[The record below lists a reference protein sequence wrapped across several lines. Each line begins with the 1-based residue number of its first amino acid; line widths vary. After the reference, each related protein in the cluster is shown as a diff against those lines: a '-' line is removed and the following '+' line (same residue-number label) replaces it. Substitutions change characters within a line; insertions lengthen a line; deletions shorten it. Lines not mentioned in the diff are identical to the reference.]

1 MRINIATTASSNGQL
16 KNFEKLN
23 PYAFTVKLPT
33 GSYFWTMSFSICMT
47 VERGHP
53 VVHRTFG
60 KDFML
65 AHWPSKIAVK
75 WPNYVIIALQRYH
88 EAADFITK
96 RSLISETHGRKF
108 RKLLGPWPELTT
120 FAFGVRNLARNFE
133 NLHTKKSNFN
143 WIDYSN
149 LIYRF

>member
-1 MRINIATTASSNGQL
+1 
-16 KNFEKLN
+16 
-23 PYAFTVKLPT
+23 
-33 GSYFWTMSFSICMT
+33 MT

-53 VVHRTFG
+53 VVHRAFG

-108 RKLLGPWPELTT
+108 RKLFRPWPELDTLRVRGKK
-120 FAFGVRNLARNFE
+120 FGTKFGKLEHEKIEFSIGYIIQIWYIDSKMEPNLSVPIAY
-133 NLHTKKSNFN
+133 LTHFN
-143 WIDYSN
+143 STSGFTQELLVNTLYIFNPNAAS
-149 LIYRF
+149 L

>member
-1 MRINIATTASSNGQL
+1 
-16 KNFEKLN
+16 
-23 PYAFTVKLPT
+23 
-33 GSYFWTMSFSICMT
+33 MT

-96 RSLISETHGRKF
+96 RSFISETHGRKF
-108 RKLLGPWPELTT
+108 RKLLRPWPELTT

-133 NLHTKKSNFN
+133 NLNKKKIKFSIGWIIQIWYIDSKMEPNLSVPIAYLTHFN
-143 WIDYSN
+143 STSGFTQELLVNTLYIFN
-149 LIYRF
+149 PNAAL